1 MVPAPGQGAL
11 AVQVRADDERIL
23 RIVAAIDDLPTR
35 LATAAE
41 RRVLNA
47 LEGGCQ
53 APIGALATWTAPGRL
68 RLAGIVAGVDGR
80 ASAARGRGAA
90 GRRRARGAGRSA
102 SRSPRCSPSQGARGL
117 IEQAR
122 QLAGAG
128 DPA

>member
-23 RIVAAIDDLPTR
+23 RIVAAIEDLATR

-68 RLAGIVAGVDGR
+68 HLVGIVAGLDGR
-80 ASAARGRGAA
+80 ASSASDRGAA
-90 GRRRARGAGRSA
+90 RRRASRRAWRWASRWPRRSPRRARGA
-102 SRSPRCSPSQGARGL
+102 
-117 IEQAR
+117 
-122 QLAGAG
+122 
-128 DPA
+128 